1 MEEFLALLLLS
12 VSLRFVNS
20 KAKFA
25 KMGYVKKKCRL
36 FFLEMFDEMKIK

>member
-1 MEEFLALLLLS
+1 MEDFLALLLLS

-25 KMGYVKKKCRL
+25 KLRCVKKKCRL